1 MAIDFSQR
9 PFQATRAG
17 HAGPLMGPTRRVGPG
32 RLAILVLALAC
43 TLAQQL
49 AADSMRCGRKVVRT
63 GDSPA
68 ALLEHCGEPK
78 YRGRGYAEVNTKDG
92 RQAVKVEQW
101 HYKRS
106 ERSLERIVLIYRGEI
121 VAVETGSR

>member
-1 MAIDFSQR
+1 MAIHFKQR
-9 PFQATRAG
+9 SFLATRAG
-17 HAGPLMGPTRRVGPG
+17 NSGPLMGPTRRVGPG
-32 RLAILVLALAC
+32 RLAMLALVLAC

-49 AADSMRCGRKVVRT
+49 AADSMRCGRKVVRS

-68 ALLEHCGEPK
+68 TLLEHCGEPK

-92 RQAVKVEQW
+92 RRNVKVEQW
-101 HYKRS
+101 HYKRN

-121 VAVETGSR
+121 VAVEMGSR